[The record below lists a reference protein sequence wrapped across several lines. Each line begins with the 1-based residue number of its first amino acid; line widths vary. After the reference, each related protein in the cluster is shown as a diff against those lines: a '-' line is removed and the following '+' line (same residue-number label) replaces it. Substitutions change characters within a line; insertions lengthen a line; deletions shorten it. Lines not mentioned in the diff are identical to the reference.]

1 MLRGVGRDEEVHR
14 EARRLVDAYGGLAL
28 RLAYTYLGS
37 RQDAEDVSQD
47 VLCKMITRSVPF
59 NGPEHER
66 AWVIRCT
73 ANACKDLLRSAA
85 RTRNVPLDA
94 VTELPDAAATL
105 DDADDA
111 PGQVTQAVMRLP
123 PLYREAVYLH
133 YYEDMSIKEIAEA
146 VDAAPSAVA
155 KRLSRAREELRE
167 RLEGHDDGR
176 DDARDDGAVSGRDG
190 DGRALR
196 RATGAD
202 GERRRVGG
210 GGVARPC

>member
-1 MLRGVGRDEEVHR
+1 MQIGANRDERARR
-14 EARRLVDAYGGLAL
+14 EAQRLVDTYGDLAL

-47 VLCKMITRSVPF
+47 VLCKLITRREPF
-59 NGPEHER
+59 NGPEHEK

-94 VTELPDAAATL
+94 VTELPDAAVTG
-105 DDADDA
+105 DADDV
-111 PGQVTQAVMRLP
+111 PGQVTRAVMALP
-123 PLYREAVYLH
+123 PLYREVIYLH
-133 YYEDMSIKEIAEA
+133 YYESMSIKEIATA
-146 VDAAPSAVA
+146 VGAGQSAVA

-176 DDARDDGAVSGRDG
+176 DDARDSGTVSGRDG
-190 DGRALR
+190 NGQALQRA
-196 RATGAD
+196 AGAD
-202 GERRRVGG
+202 GECRRIGG
-210 GGVARPC
+210 DVAESC